1 MPGGGIP
8 PGLRTPVTVTW
19 PSDTSQPDTE
29 QVLSIFRSSVWAM
42 LANLSLAG
50 RGIGNIV
57 QSAAQDVEQVLDEAA
72 VEGLA
77 HQTVVIVTKH
87 PVKCLAHNNKQI
99 LP

>member
-1 MPGGGIP
+1 MMPGGGTP

-19 PSDTSQPDTE
+19 PSDTSQPAIE
-29 QVLSIFRSSVWAM
+29 ILKILLSSVTI

-50 RGIGNIV
+50 RGIGHIV

>member
-1 MPGGGIP
+1 MMPGGGIP
-8 PGLRTPVTVTW
+8 PGLRTPETVTW
-19 PSDTSQPDTE
+19 PSDTSQPAIE
-29 QVLSIFRSSVWAM
+29 ILKILLSSVTI

-50 RGIGNIV
+50 RGIGHIV

-77 HQTVVIVTKH
+77 HQTVVVVTKH
-87 PVKCLAHNNKQI
+87 PVKCLAHNNRQI

>member
-1 MPGGGIP
+1 MMPGGGTQ

-19 PSDTSQPDTE
+19 PSDKSQPATE
-29 QVLSIFRSSVWAM
+29 QVLKILLSSITI

-50 RGIGNIV
+50 RGIGHIV
-57 QSAAQDVEQVLDEAA
+57 QPAAQDVEQVLDEVT

-77 HQTVVIVTKH
+77 HQAVVIMTKH